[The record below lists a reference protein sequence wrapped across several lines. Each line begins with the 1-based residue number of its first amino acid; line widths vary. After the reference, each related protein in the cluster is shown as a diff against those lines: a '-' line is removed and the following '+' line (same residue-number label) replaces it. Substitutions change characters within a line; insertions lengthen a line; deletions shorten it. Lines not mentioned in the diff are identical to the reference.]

1 MRSRL
6 LATHFFDQFLET
18 DLAGD
23 TDRHQVLALV
33 AAGLVT
39 LPLFAT
45 VFMSVKYLSQP
56 FQNLAWTQVTALTDR
71 MIFCA
76 ASMLVSAIVATVEW
90 DSLALSSRDAAILGV
105 LPLSHLEI
113 FRAKATALVA
123 FVAASILAVNALP
136 AMLHPTVMVANLA
149 VNPVMVLPLIA
160 ARGLSTMAAG
170 VFGFACVLGIRE
182 GLYLVLGRRSFER
195 VSDIVRSVLLFAL
208 LLFLLLV
215 PARLSSGNDWV
226 FERQGGPVLERPVA
240 WFAAIDTVIAARALK
255 DSQPL
260 YLSTLNAEEDARL
273 AAQYRHGLPRVVRR
287 AAFGAAALVVV
298 LVFSSAM
305 YLWNA
310 RRLRV
315 LDGERSGA
323 ASLPLATF
331 TDILAR
337 AVARGP
343 AKRAGLLFL
352 IQTTLGSPIH
362 RTYLIA
368 AGACGIALL
377 IGMAPDGTGGT
388 FEAPRTAQVAA
399 QTLLLTAMIAGFRA
413 ALRKSANARA
423 TWLFGV
429 AETGTISAFRDGVRA
444 GVLTVVAVTVLA
456 LLPLHAAAWGVRT
469 ATMHAVVGA
478 VLGWLIVEIACGD
491 VEQPLVRTIPPNDA
505 LNTIG
510 TVFLG
515 AIVIGVFI
523 LARIERAVLTH
534 GAAAVGL
541 AFAIGSLAMWVRRVH
556 ERDHRAAA
564 VALLPPPDR
573 YSSLA

>member
-56 FQNLAWTQVTALTDR
+56 FQNIAWTQVTATTDR

-76 ASMLVSAIVATVEW
+76 ASMLVSAIVATVQW

-105 LPLSHLEI
+105 LPLSHVEV

-149 VNPVMVLPLIA
+149 VNPMMVLPLIA

-170 VFGFACVLGIRE
+170 VFGFACVLGVRE

-226 FERQGGPVLERPVA
+226 FERQGGPVLVRPVA
-240 WFAAIDTVIAARALK
+240 WFAAIDTAIAARVLK

-260 YLSTLNAEEDARL
+260 YLSTVNAEEDARL
-273 AAQYRHGLPRVVRR
+273 AAQYRNGLPRIVRR

-310 RRLRV
+310 RRLHV

-323 ASLPLATF
+323 ASLPLAAF

-352 IQTTLGSPIH
+352 MKTLLGSPVH

-368 AGACGIALL
+368 AGACGIALF
-377 IGMAPDGTGGT
+377 IGMAPDETGGT
-388 FEAPRTAQVAA
+388 FEPGTAQVAA

-413 ALRKSANARA
+413 ALRRSANARA
-423 TWLFGV
+423 MWLFGV

-444 GVLTVVAVTVLA
+444 GVLTAVAVTVLA
-456 LLPLHAAAWGVRT
+456 LVPLHAAAWGART
-469 ATMHAVVGA
+469 ATMHDVVGA
-478 VLGWLIVEIACGD
+478 ALGWLIVEIACGD

-534 GAAAVGL
+534 GAATFALALAV
-541 AFAIGSLAMWVRRVH
+541 GSLAMWVRRVH

-564 VALLPPPDR
+564 VALASAEPD
-573 YSSLA
+573 SSLA